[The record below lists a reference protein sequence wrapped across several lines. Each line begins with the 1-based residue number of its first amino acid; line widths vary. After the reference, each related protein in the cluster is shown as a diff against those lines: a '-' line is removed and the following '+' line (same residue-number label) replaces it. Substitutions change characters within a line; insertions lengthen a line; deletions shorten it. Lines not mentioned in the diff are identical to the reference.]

1 MWLLLGYTRL
11 IVVKKTMWTIRLRDS
26 CLMFLNVFYIDK
38 VDDRSVLIRRSRFL
52 RNVDFP
58 EASNSTFSINDI
70 AGAAA
75 THRWQTCP
83 SRNIATDVTFGWIV
97 FVVEK
102 SGAVWVDNMWQ
113 GWTNFAG
120 EVNQLCGK
128 RCHFG
133 WLNLVRSFMREL
145 VGVLWWKLVDD
156 LFSFVKHP
164 CSVALDTPWCLCGGC
179 DFSWW
184 QREYFG
190 GSIFQWLSALLQMFS
205 CDVFQGVLYSHVLC
219 SN

>member
-1 MWLLLGYTRL
+1 MLSFHWQPSLAVAVYSNPPKAVPHSADLPLRWECAARSLASFPVSPGGSKTTGDETIGYQDMSTFNVIVARL
-11 IVVKKTMWTIRLRDS
+11 YSADCSQTMWTIRLRDF

-38 VDDRSVLIRRSRFL
+38 ADDRSVLIRRSRFL
-52 RNVDFP
+52 RNVHFP

-83 SRNIATDVTFGWIV
+83 PRNIATDVTFGWIV

-128 RCHFG
+128 RCQFG
-133 WLNLVRSFMREL
+133 WT
-145 VGVLWWKLVDD
+145 W
-156 LFSFVKHP
+156 
-164 CSVALDTPWCLCGGC
+164 
-179 DFSWW
+179 
-184 QREYFG
+184 
-190 GSIFQWLSALLQMFS
+190 
-205 CDVFQGVLYSHVLC
+205 
-219 SN
+219 